1 MKNKNQQ
8 AGDAVSLVYQC
19 ALPLS
24 TRTVRYVTDLLRK
37 HLKAIRSRWRSLSA
51 GRIVVIVLAVLRH
64 DQRAADLA
72 GGNAIAATTIRRW
85 TDEVV
90 ALLAAGVPRLDRAL
104 AKVARRGGEA
114 VLIDGTLI
122 PTRRR
127 TGKDNRKNYSGT
139 SATAC
144 TSSRSPT
151 NADA

>member
-1 MKNKNQQ
+1 MS
-8 AGDAVSLVYQC
+8 GSV
-19 ALPLS
+19 P
-24 TRTVRYVTDLLRK
+24 
-37 HLKAIRSRWRSLSA
+37 A

-72 GGNAIAATTIRRW
+72 GGNGIAATTIRRW

-90 ALLAAGVPRLDRAL
+90 ALLAAGAPRLDGAL

-127 TGKDNRKNYSGT
+127 TGKDNRKNYSGST